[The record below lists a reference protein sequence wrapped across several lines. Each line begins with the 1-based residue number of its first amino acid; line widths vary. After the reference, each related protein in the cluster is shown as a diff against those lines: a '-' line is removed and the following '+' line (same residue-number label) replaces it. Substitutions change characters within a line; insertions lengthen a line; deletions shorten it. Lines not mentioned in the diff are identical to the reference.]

1 MIYGTE
7 FIREDGGTA
16 HTYDTWGMLQVGPA
30 IIAPPKVQTNFIEVT
45 GRDGSLDYTTALD
58 GNVHFESREFET
70 TLRCVAT
77 RAEMPAIYSKILN
90 FLHGRK
96 LKAICG
102 DDTNYYWEG
111 RFEAKA
117 PKWKKGYWEI
127 DIEGTVD
134 PYKYSRS
141 TSMGDWLWDPFV
153 FETDIAWDY
162 ADMTVEED
170 EPLEVVVATSSMP
183 TTPIFRLSAPMTMTV
198 NGEMEYELPKGDSTI
213 PSMVLTDTDTT
224 FTFTGEG
231 TVTIGFRGGSL

>member
-7 FIREDGGTA
+7 FTREDGTVA
-16 HTYDTWGMLQVGPA
+16 HTYGSWGMLQVGPA
-30 IIAPPKVQTNFIEVT
+30 IISPPKVQTKFIEVT

-58 GNVHFESREFET
+58 GNVHFESRDFGV

-77 RAEMPAIYSKILN
+77 RAELPAIYSRILN

-96 LKAICG
+96 LKATC
-102 DDTNYYWEG
+102 DDDQNYYWEG

-127 DIEGTVD
+127 DIKGTVD

-141 TSMGDWLWDPFV
+141 TTMGDWLWDPFV

-162 ADMTVEED
+162 AELIVD
-170 EPLEVVVATSSMP
+170 EQLEVVVATSNMP
-183 TTPIFRLSAPMTMTV
+183 TTPIFRLSAPMQMVV
-198 NGEMEYELPKGDSTI
+198 NGDSEYEMPKGDSTI
-213 PSMVLTDTDTT
+213 PGMVLTDTDTT
-224 FTFTGEG
+224 FVFYGDG
-231 TVTIGFRGGSL
+231 KVTIGFRGGSL

>member
-7 FIREDGGTA
+7 FIREDGNVA
-16 HTYDTWGMLQVGPA
+16 HTYGSWGMLQVGPA
-30 IIAPPKVQTNFIEVT
+30 VVSPPKVQTNFIEVT

-58 GNVHFESREFET
+58 GNVHFNSRDFET

-77 RAEMPAIYSKILN
+77 RAELPIIYSKILN

-96 LKAICG
+96 LKAIC
-102 DDTNYYWEG
+102 DDDQNYYWEG

-127 DIEGTVD
+127 DIKGTVD

-141 TSMGDWLWDPFV
+141 TTMGDWLWDPFV

-162 ADMTVEED
+162 ADLQVDD
-170 EPLEVVVATSSMP
+170 ELEVVVATSSMP
-183 TTPIFRLSAPMTMTV
+183 TTPIFRLSAPMRMVV
-198 NGEMEYELPKGDSTI
+198 NGNSEYDLPKGDSTI
-213 PSMVLTDTDTT
+213 PGMVLTDTDTT
-224 FTFTGEG
+224 IVFYGTGE
-231 TVTIGFRGGSL
+231 VTIGFRGGSL

>member
-7 FIREDGGTA
+7 FIREDGNVA
-16 HTYDTWGMLQVGPA
+16 HTYGSWGMLQVGPA
-30 IIAPPKVQTNFIEVT
+30 IISPPKVQTKFIEVT

-58 GNVHFESREFET
+58 GNVHYESRDFET

-77 RAEMPAIYSKILN
+77 RAELPIIYSKILN

-96 LKAICG
+96 LKAIC
-102 DDTNYYWEG
+102 DDDQNYYWEG

-127 DIEGTVD
+127 DIKGTVD

-141 TSMGDWLWDPFV
+141 TTMGDWLWDPFV

-162 ADMTVEED
+162 AGLIVD
-170 EPLEVVVATSSMP
+170 EQLEVVVATSNMP
-183 TTPIFRLSAPMTMTV
+183 TTPIFRLSAPMRMVV
-198 NGEMEYELPKGDSTI
+198 NGDSEYNLPKGDSTI
-213 PSMVLTDTDTT
+213 PGMVLTDTDTT
-224 FTFTGEG
+224 LVFYGDGE
-231 TVTIGFRGGSL
+231 VTIGFRGGSL

>member
-7 FIREDGGTA
+7 FTREDGTVA
-16 HTYDTWGMLQVGPA
+16 HTYGSWGMLQVGPA
-30 IIAPPKVQTNFIEVT
+30 IISPPKVQTKFIEVT

-58 GNVHFESREFET
+58 GNVHFESRDFGV

-77 RAEMPAIYSKILN
+77 RAELPAIYSRILN

-96 LKAICG
+96 LKATC
-102 DDTNYYWEG
+102 DDDQNYYWEG

-127 DIEGTVD
+127 DIKGTVD

-141 TSMGDWLWDPFV
+141 TTMGDWLWDPFV

-162 ADMTVEED
+162 AELIVD
-170 EPLEVVVATSSMP
+170 EQLEVVVATSNMP
-183 TTPIFRLSAPMTMTV
+183 TTPIFRLSAPMRMIV
-198 NGEMEYELPKGDSTI
+198 NGDSEYEMPKGDSTI
-213 PSMVLTDTDTT
+213 PGMVLTDTDTT
-224 FTFTGEG
+224 FVFYGDG
-231 TVTIGFRGGSL
+231 KVTIGFRGGSL

>member
-7 FIREDGGTA
+7 FTREDGTVA
-16 HTYDTWGMLQVGPA
+16 HTYGSWGMLQVGPA
-30 IIAPPKVQTNFIEVT
+30 IISPPKVQTKFIEVT

-58 GNVHFESREFET
+58 GNVHFESRDFGV

-77 RAEMPAIYSKILN
+77 RAELPAIYSRILN

-96 LKAICG
+96 LKATC
-102 DDTNYYWEG
+102 DDDQNYYWEG

-127 DIEGTVD
+127 DIKGTVD

-141 TSMGDWLWDPFV
+141 TTMGDWLWDPFV

-162 ADMTVEED
+162 AELIVD
-170 EPLEVVVATSSMP
+170 EQLEVVVATSNMP
-183 TTPIFRLSAPMTMTV
+183 TTPIFRLSAPMRMVV
-198 NGEMEYELPKGDSTI
+198 NGDSEYEMPKGDSTI
-213 PSMVLTDTDTT
+213 PGMVLTDTDTT
-224 FTFTGEG
+224 FVFYGDG
-231 TVTIGFRGGSL
+231 KVTIGFRGGSL

>member
-1 MIYGTE
+1 MIYGTN
-7 FIREDGGTA
+7 FTREDGTTA
-16 HTYDTWGMLQVGPA
+16 HTYGSWGMLQVGPA
-30 IIAPPKVQTNFIEVT
+30 IISPPKVQTKFIEVT

-58 GNVHFESREFET
+58 GNVHYESRDFET

-77 RAEMPAIYSKILN
+77 RAELPTIYSKILN

-96 LKAICG
+96 LKAVC
-102 DDTNYYWEG
+102 DDDKNYYWEG

-127 DIEGTVD
+127 DIIGTVD
-134 PYKYSRS
+134 PYKYSKS
-141 TSMGDWLWDPFV
+141 TTMGDWLWDPFV

-162 ADMTVEED
+162 ADLQVDEE
-170 EPLEVVVATSSMP
+170 LEVVVATSSMP
-183 TTPIFRLSAPMTMTV
+183 TTPIFRLSAPMRMVV
-198 NGEMEYELPKGDSTI
+198 NGGSEYDLPKGDSTI

-224 FTFTGEG
+224 ITFYGTG

>member
-7 FIREDGGTA
+7 FTREDGTVA
-16 HTYDTWGMLQVGPA
+16 HTYGSWGMLQVGPA
-30 IIAPPKVQTNFIEVT
+30 IISPPKVQTKFIEVT

-58 GNVHFESREFET
+58 GNVHFESRDFGV

-77 RAEMPAIYSKILN
+77 RAELPAIYSRILN

-96 LKAICG
+96 LKATC
-102 DDTNYYWEG
+102 DDDQNYYWEG

-127 DIEGTVD
+127 DIKGTVD

-141 TSMGDWLWDPFV
+141 TTMGDWLWDPFV

-162 ADMTVEED
+162 AELIVD
-170 EPLEVVVATSSMP
+170 EQLEVVVATSNMP
-183 TTPIFRLSAPMTMTV
+183 TTPIFRLSAPMRMVV
-198 NGEMEYELPKGDSTI
+198 NGDSEYEMPKGDSTI
-213 PSMVLTDTDTT
+213 PGMVLTDTDTT
-224 FTFTGEG
+224 FVFYGDG
-231 TVTIGFRGGSL
+231 NVTIGFRGGSL

>member
-7 FIREDGGTA
+7 FTREDGTVA
-16 HTYDTWGMLQVGPA
+16 HTYGSWGMLQVGPA
-30 IIAPPKVQTNFIEVT
+30 IISPPKVQTKFIEVT

-58 GNVHFESREFET
+58 GNVHFESRDFET

-77 RAEMPAIYSKILN
+77 RAELPAIYSRILN

-96 LKAICG
+96 LKATC
-102 DDTNYYWEG
+102 DDDQNYYWEG

-127 DIEGTVD
+127 DIKGTVD

-141 TSMGDWLWDPFV
+141 TTMGDWLWDPFV

-162 ADMTVEED
+162 AELIVD
-170 EPLEVVVATSSMP
+170 EQLEVVVATSNMP
-183 TTPIFRLSAPMTMTV
+183 TTPIFRLSAPMRMVV
-198 NGEMEYELPKGDSTI
+198 NGDSEYEMPKGDSTI
-213 PSMVLTDTDTT
+213 PGMVLTDTDTT
-224 FTFTGEG
+224 FVFYGDG
-231 TVTIGFRGGSL
+231 KVTIGFRGGSL